1 MQVKYEPWRIV
12 KDDKDVWGVRITE
25 GTFNELTLAINDVK
39 MEEDSTVSVDYDI
52 VYSLIPTEEVSD
64 SDEFNQVLSYI
75 IQDILIKAMN
85 AHEDRNRNSSES
97 TT

>member
-12 KDDKDVWGVRITE
+12 KDDKDVWGIRITE
-25 GTFNELTLAINDVK
+25 GKFNELTLAINDVK